1 MSTVK
6 KQKKK
11 MSTRDIVMLVVS
23 IVMIVVAVVVLAG
36 VVLMN
41 SNLFS
46 EGELTQSIA
55 TQSEIVHKTKNFLIV
70 GYDTDQESDY
80 AYRHSLK
87 LADVI
92 MVMNYDITGKKA
104 NILQIPRDTYIAD
117 EYPTGKTN
125 KINAVTNQ
133 SEKKGGGITGLA
145 KVVNETFNMP
155 IDHYVTITMDSF
167 RGIVDELGGIEIDSP
182 TSFTSVDGVY
192 IKKGLQI
199 MDGRTAE
206 AFVRERKNNG
216 GDFGRQRSQ
225 RIFLSALMDRLLE
238 ASPGELAKMLPKLFG
253 KVTTDLSISQML
265 ELAKEAQGLQK
276 SNIVFHTAP
285 GSSGMYQVASGRR
298 LSVFSMNKE
307 LIANMLN
314 QYFRPYSD
322 PVPAENLGVI
332 QVFDKVTVED
342 DNQAMNNL
350 VETSSNTASKS
361 KK

>member
-1 MSTVK
+1 
-6 KQKKK
+6 

-70 GYDTDQESDY
+70 GYDTDQESGY

-133 SEKKGGGITGLA
+133 SEKKGGGI
-145 KVVNETFNMP
+145 
-155 IDHYVTITMDSF
+155 
-167 RGIVDELGGIEIDSP
+167 
-182 TSFTSVDGVY
+182 
-192 IKKGLQI
+192 
-199 MDGRTAE
+199 
-206 AFVRERKNNG
+206 
-216 GDFGRQRSQ
+216 
-225 RIFLSALMDRLLE
+225 
-238 ASPGELAKMLPKLFG
+238 
-253 KVTTDLSISQML
+253 
-265 ELAKEAQGLQK
+265 
-276 SNIVFHTAP
+276 
-285 GSSGMYQVASGRR
+285 
-298 LSVFSMNKE
+298 
-307 LIANMLN
+307 
-314 QYFRPYSD
+314 
-322 PVPAENLGVI
+322 
-332 QVFDKVTVED
+332 
-342 DNQAMNNL
+342 
-350 VETSSNTASKS
+350 
-361 KK
+361 